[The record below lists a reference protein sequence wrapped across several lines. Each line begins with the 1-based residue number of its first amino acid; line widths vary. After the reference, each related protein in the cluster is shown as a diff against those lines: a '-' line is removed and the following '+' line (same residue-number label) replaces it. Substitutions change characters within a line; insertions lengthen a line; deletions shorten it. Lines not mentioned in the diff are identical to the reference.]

1 MHDDVYQMYLEEVKR
16 IPACSPKEEQE
27 LLQRV
32 KAGDRGA
39 RERLLEGT
47 LHFVIELAGRYRN
60 RGLGAGDLVQEANMA
75 LLLALDVYEEG
86 DFREQVK
93 ALAAENGETYIPES
107 EGEPHGK

>member
-39 RERLLEGT
+39 RERLLE
-47 LHFVIELAGRYRN
+47 VA
-60 RGLGAGDLVQEANMA
+60 
-75 LLLALDVYEEG
+75 
-86 DFREQVK
+86 
-93 ALAAENGETYIPES
+93 ALAEAYSNHPIAASLKEAAF
-107 EGEPHGK
+107 